1 MLGLSDTTV
10 TDGVL
15 IHGGADGGGAGELI
29 EVCVAGVTGE
39 AATCGGRGAGL
50 GRLLRSQIPPPKT
63 RINTAA
69 PAIIDAAIKR
79 FPAEAPNGSVD
90 AEPVWAETVV
100 EARPSTGNSGMV
112 ISCIHRGQAT
122 RMPI

>member
-1 MLGLSDTTV
+1 MHASQDVGDC
-10 TDGVL
+10 L
-15 IHGGADGGGAGELI
+15 IHPISCVGRVVGGLAGDAIRCGGGGAGL
-29 EVCVAGVTGE
+29 V
-39 AATCGGRGAGL
+39 RPW
-50 GRLLRSQIPPPKT
+50 RSQIPPPIM
-63 RINTAA
+63 RINTAP
-69 PAIIDAAIKR
+69 PAIIDAAVRR

-90 AEPVWAETVV
+90 ADVVWAETVV